1 MSDKQLKETTMDPKN
16 RLLVQIKIDDPLSVE
31 NKVAILMGKDSDK
44 RKKWLEQNVD
54 FNEVDKFIE
63 EVKH

>member
-16 RLLVQIKIDDPLSVE
+16 RMLVQIKIDDPLSVE
-31 NKVAILMGKDSDK
+31 NKVAILMGKDTSK

-54 FNEVDKFIE
+54 FNEVDDFIE